1 MTRLTYSTTINAPK
15 ELVWRT
21 MLEDETYRQWT
32 RAFQEGSYAVT
43 DWTPGSKAL
52 FLAPD
57 GSGMVSR
64 IAEHRPNEYL
74 SLVHIGIVKNGVEDT
89 TSTEVLKWAGARENY
104 TLRENGGHVVLTIEM
119 DTADEQRQMFEDI
132 WPKALAALKDLSE
145 RRAVVEQSGPGGS
158 LLR

>member
-1 MTRLTYSTTINAPK
+1 MIRLTFSTAINAPK
-15 ELVWRT
+15 DVVWRT

-43 DWTPGSKAL
+43 DWKPGSKAL

-64 IAEHRPNEYL
+64 IAEHRPNDYL
-74 SLVHIGIVKNGVEDT
+74 SLEHIGIVKNGVEDT
-89 TSTEVLKWAGARENY
+89 TSTEVLRWAGARENY
-104 TLRENGGHVVLTIEM
+104 TLRENGGHVVLTIDM
-119 DTADEQRQMFEDI
+119 DTDDEQRQMFEDI

-145 RRAVVEQSGPGGS
+145 RRAARMGGPVAAS
-158 LLR
+158 DH